1 MYGYL
6 TIYVYLCHIKTE
18 LSMKEPKYLSIL
30 HNTSSKNAMWACK
43 MIPVLIYWATVSKS
57 PHTYGELSKEVGHH
71 TDQIG
76 KVLGLIDDVFKALKK
91 AHPEFKDLP
100 TLNCL
105 VISKTTKLPSNG
117 FDYVSHDYSSL
128 TDEQKYDQMKRL
140 NSEAYYYD
148 KWNDVLNALELTP
161 YNCSDNKVYEKT
173 IRNGVYSKHGS
184 EGIKHKALKEYIYNH
199 PECIGIKNVKHKEM
213 EHILL
218 SGDRLDVFFHLKDG
232 TRIAVEVKSSIS
244 DNADI
249 LRGVYQCV
257 KYGAILNA
265 ELSVKGIH
273 NKVNALLVLE
283 GDMPMSVASDAVA
296 LHVHYKDNII
306 PAVKK

>member
-1 MYGYL
+1 
-6 TIYVYLCHIKTE
+6 
-18 LSMKEPKYLSIL
+18 MKEPKYLSIL
-30 HNTSSKNAMWACK
+30 HNPSSKNAMWACK

-76 KVLGLIDDVFKALKK
+76 RVLGLIDDVFKALKK
-91 AHPEFKDLP
+91 ARPEFKDMP

-117 FDYVSHDYSSL
+117 FDYVSHDFSSL
-128 TDEQKYDQMKRL
+128 TDEQKNDQMKRL

-148 KWNDVLNALELTP
+148 RWKDVLDALELTP
-161 YNCSDNKVYEKT
+161 YNGSDNKAYEAS
-173 IRNGVYSKHGS
+173 IRKGTFSKHGS
-184 EGIKHKALKEYIYNH
+184 EGIKHKALKEHIYEH

-213 EHILL
+213 EHVLL
-218 SGDRLDVFFHLKDG
+218 SSDRLDVYFILDD
-232 TRIAVEVKSSIS
+232 TQIAVEIKSSIS

-257 KYGAILNA
+257 KYDAILNA
-265 ELSVKGIH
+265 EQSVKGMH
-273 NKVNALLVLE
+273 CQVKSLLVLE
-283 GDMPMSVASDAVA
+283 GEMPISIASDAVA
-296 LHVHYKDNII
+296 LHVEFKDNIKTI
-306 PAVKK
+306 

>member
-1 MYGYL
+1 MYGCL
-6 TIYVYLCHIKTE
+6 KDYVYLCHTKTE
-18 LSMKEPKYLSIL
+18 FAMKGPKYLSIL
-30 HNTSSKNAMWACK
+30 HDTSSKNAMWACK

-57 PHTYGELSKEVGHH
+57 PHTYGELSKAVGHH

-76 KVLGLIDDVFKALKK
+76 RVLGLIDDVFNALKK
-91 AHPEFKDLP
+91 ARPEFKDMP

-128 TDEQKYDQMKRL
+128 TEEQKADQMKRL

-148 KWNDVLNALELTP
+148 RWDNVLDALELTP
-161 YNCSDNKVYEKT
+161 YKGSDNKAYEVS
-173 IRNGVYSKHGS
+173 IRKGTFSKHGS
-184 EGIKHKALKEYIYNH
+184 EGVKHKALKEYIYNH

-218 SGDRLDVFFHLKDG
+218 SGDRLDVYFQLKDD
-232 TRIAVEVKSSIS
+232 TQIAVEVKSSIS

-257 KYGAILNA
+257 KYEAILNA
-265 ELSVKGIH
+265 EQSVKGIH
-273 NKVNALLVLE
+273 RQVKALLVLE
-283 GDMPMSVASDAVA
+283 GEMPISVASDAVA
-296 LHVHYKDNII
+296 LHVTFMENVTISDN
-306 PAVKK
+306 

>member
-1 MYGYL
+1 MSIFAG
-6 TIYVYLCHIKTE
+6 IKTVLTMKVPE
-18 LSMKEPKYLSIL
+18 YLSML
-30 HNTSSKNAMWACK
+30 HNPSSKNAMWACE

-76 KVLGLIDDVFKALKK
+76 RVLGLIDDVFKSLKK
-91 AHPEFKDLP
+91 SRPEFKSMP

-128 TDEQKYDQMKRL
+128 TDEQKHDQMERL

-148 KWNDVLNALELTP
+148 KWNDVLDALELTP
-161 YNCSDNKVYEKT
+161 YNGSDTIAYET
-173 IRNGVYSKHGS
+173 AIRKGTFSKHGS
-184 EGIKHKALKEYIYNH
+184 EGVKHKALKEFIYNH
-199 PECIGIKNVKHKEM
+199 PECIGIKNAQYKEM

-218 SGDRLDVFFHLKDG
+218 SGDRLDVYFQLKDG
-232 TRIAVEVKSSIS
+232 TQIAIEVKSSIS

-257 KYGAILNA
+257 KYDAILNA
-265 ELSVKGIH
+265 EQSVKGLHQQI
-273 NKVNALLVLE
+273 KTLLVLE
-283 GDMPMSVASDAVA
+283 GKMPLAIASDAVA
-296 LHVHYKDNII
+296 LHVKFKDNIKAI
-306 PAVKK
+306 N

>member
-1 MYGYL
+1 
-6 TIYVYLCHIKTE
+6 
-18 LSMKEPKYLSIL
+18 
-30 HNTSSKNAMWACK
+30 MWASK

-76 KVLGLIDDVFKALKK
+76 RVLGLIDDVFKALKK
-91 AHPEFKDLP
+91 SRTEFKDMP

-128 TDEQKYDQMKRL
+128 TDEQKNDQMKRL

-148 KWNDVLNALELTP
+148 KWNDVLNALELSP
-161 YNCSDNKVYEKT
+161 YNGSDNKVYEDT
-173 IRNGVYSKHGS
+173 IRKGTFSKHGS

-199 PECIGIKNVKHKEM
+199 PECIGIKNVKHREM

-218 SGDRLDVFFHLKDG
+218 SGDRLDVFFQLKDD
-232 TRIAVEVKSSIS
+232 TQITVEVKSSIS

-257 KYGAILNA
+257 KYDAILNA
-265 ELSVKGIH
+265 EQSVKGVH
-273 NKVNALLVLE
+273 PQVKTLLLLE
-283 GDMPMSVASDAVA
+283 GTMPMSIASDAIA
-296 LHVHYKDNII
+296 LHVEYKDNI
-306 PAVKK
+306 KTK